1 MADTVAAGRAGLRTA
16 WRITALNVRAQ
27 LEYRGEFALSV
38 VHGVLWQTS
47 LLLFLTVLVTRFPG
61 LGGWTSGEVFFL
73 AGLRLGGHAL
83 YVLFFNTL
91 TLMPKLVQE
100 GRIEGYLLRPMPLL
114 TQVLLSAARVSA
126 LGDLAVGASVLGVS
140 FGLVHTAWP
149 LWKVGFLLLTLVGA
163 ALLEGAVQ
171 LVISVLAFGHVDTGT
186 PSMWAEEVMG
196 SFGNYPLTIFPA
208 VVKLLLTTVLPA
220 AYTAYLPASVLLGRP
235 SGVALFSPLVGF
247 LAFFAARRFW
257 YARAARYG
265 GVGG

>member
-1 MADTVAAGRAGLRTA
+1 VADTSLRTV

-38 VHGVLWQTS
+38 LHGALWQTS

-73 AGLRLGGHAL
+73 AGLRLAGHAL

-91 TLMPKLVQE
+91 TLLPKLVQE
-100 GRIEGYLLRPMPLL
+100 GRIEGFLLRPMPLL
-114 TQVLLSAARVSA
+114 TQVLLSTARISA
-126 LGDLAVGASVLGVS
+126 LGDLAVGVTVLGIS
-140 FGLVHTAWP
+140 LGLVDTAWP
-149 LWKVGFLLLTLVGA
+149 LWKIGFLLATLAGA

-171 LVISVLAFGHVDTGT
+171 LVISVLAFNQVDTAT
-186 PSMWAEEVMG
+186 PSMWADEVMG
-196 SFGNYPLTIFPA
+196 SFGNYPLTILPA
-208 VVKLLLTTVLPA
+208 TLKVLLTTVFPT

-235 SGVALFSPLVGF
+235 GVLGALSPLVGF
-247 LAFFAARRFW
+247 AAFFLARRFW
-257 YARAARYG
+257 YARANRYE